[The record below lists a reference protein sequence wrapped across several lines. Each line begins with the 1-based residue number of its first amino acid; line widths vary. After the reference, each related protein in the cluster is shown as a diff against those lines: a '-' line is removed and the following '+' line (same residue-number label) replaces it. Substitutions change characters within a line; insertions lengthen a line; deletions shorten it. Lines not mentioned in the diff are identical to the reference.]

1 MKNYFVTDLDK
12 TIIHS
17 KNPNHKCVE
26 YIGNREITYMTEKS
40 YLLLQELLKEVE
52 FIPCTMRN
60 LRQTLRVGFI
70 KEYNP
75 KYIICTNGA
84 EIYIDGK
91 LDNYWNDYMK
101 SLVSEDEV
109 IGLIDKINN
118 IGLNLKENRNIENFY
133 VTLKF
138 YSEEDAINSLDIIKE
153 VVGDNY
159 IVSQSGIKVFIIKEK
174 INKAN
179 ALDYLKNKY
188 GFKNIHTA
196 GDSVYDEMFTGLNY
210 VHNYIPLH
218 ATFKHDNSYISNQT
232 GIYATEDILK
242 AIMDNI
248 GK

>member
-1 MKNYFVTDLDK
+1 MKNYFITDLDK

-17 KNPNHKCVE
+17 KNPNYKCVE
-26 YIGNREITYMTEKS
+26 YIGDREITYMTEDS

-70 KEYNP
+70 NEYNP
-75 KYIICTNGA
+75 KFIICTNGA

-91 LDNYWNDYMK
+91 LDIYWNDYMT
-101 SLVSEDEV
+101 SLIEPNEIVD
-109 IGLIDKINN
+109 LIDKINS

-138 YSEEDAINSLDIIKE
+138 YSEEDAINSLGIIKD
-153 VVGDNY
+153 VVGEKY
-159 IVSQSGIKVFIIKEK
+159 IVSQSGIKVFIIKEE

-188 GFKNIHTA
+188 GFENIHTA
-196 GDSVYDEMFTGLNY
+196 GDSVYDEKFTGLNY
-210 VHNYIPLH
+210 VHNYIPSH
-218 ATFKHDNSYISNQT
+218 ATFKHDNSYVSTQT
-232 GIYATEDILK
+232 GISATEDILK
-242 AIMDNI
+242 AIIKNI
-248 GK
+248 RK